1 MSGDLNITAEELKL
15 FEEFY
20 RRRLAEAGQVRD
32 DSEELAVARDILQ
45 AVVNDGLT
53 PTADGGASYVRR
65 GARDWTDPTTVQAA
79 QATLAGSSDTGGR
92 KGKKRK
98 NGRPT
103 AGAPVGGPARG
114 KEMLQGLGML
124 AAVLA
129 IAGWF
134 LWPTLFSQAEK
145 GEDNQDGNST
155 ANVSAQAA
163 EGDESGEYTLKEA
176 GAEGLVGPGT
186 PAPTLET
193 ALLADIIDAGGVK
206 TGPVVPRTLEI
217 KGVSYIVQPV
227 LVQAGDWPRPED
239 PRAASWVYGTVV
251 NYVLGLEA
259 TPENKKLL
267 ASLSPGDEILLRT
280 STGPTYRFAYADAVR
295 VSPQASEIFAQ
306 VRPGLIIA
314 LLGDEGQPDRIII
327 RAVYLPGRSDGGS
340 ETAPVTV
347 VSLGETTQ
355 IGESLRLTCL
365 GYEPRVPPGV
375 PPGYVHLE
383 VHFAVENRLDDTL
396 MTNTFA
402 HQVIV
407 ADLTYPAI
415 THLGTSQAAS
425 ARPAGTYPGL
435 PASLAKGQVFTSTAI
450 YAIPEVALK
459 EELLWQFAPDPAGQT
474 IQVLL
479 PPYRGTLEPTV
490 SVKSIE
496 MQEGGLLAI
505 KFALQ
510 APDLHALEISATD
523 LKVEG
528 AALAPAGNAFP
539 WRLAAGERD
548 EFSLL
553 MIPEISPV
561 TVGLLGQGFEITWR
575 GGGG

>member
-1 MSGDLNITAEELKL
+1 M
-15 FEEFY
+15 
-20 RRRLAEAGQVRD
+20 
-32 DSEELAVARDILQ
+32 
-45 AVVNDGLT
+45 
-53 PTADGGASYVRR
+53 
-65 GARDWTDPTTVQAA
+65 
-79 QATLAGSSDTGGR
+79 
-92 KGKKRK
+92 
-98 NGRPT
+98 
-103 AGAPVGGPARG
+103 
-114 KEMLQGLGML
+114 
-124 AAVLA
+124 
-129 IAGWF
+129 
-134 LWPTLFSQAEK
+134 
-145 GEDNQDGNST
+145 
-155 ANVSAQAA
+155 
-163 EGDESGEYTLKEA
+163 
-176 GAEGLVGPGT
+176 
-186 PAPTLET
+186 
-193 ALLADIIDAGGVK
+193 
-206 TGPVVPRTLEI
+206 
-217 KGVSYIVQPV
+217 
-227 LVQAGDWPRPED
+227 
-239 PRAASWVYGTVV
+239 
-251 NYVLGLEA
+251 
-259 TPENKKLL
+259 
-267 ASLSPGDEILLRT
+267 
-280 STGPTYRFAYADAVR
+280 STGPTFRFAYADAVR

-314 LLGDEGQPDRIII
+314 LLGDEGQPARIII

-375 PPGYVHLE
+375 PPGYVHLA
-383 VHFAVENRLDDTL
+383 VHFAVENRLNDTL
-396 MTNTFA
+396 VTNTFA

-415 THLGTSQAAS
+415 THVGVGQAAG
-425 ARPAGTYPGL
+425 AYPGL
-435 PASLAKGQVFTSTAI
+435 PASLAKGQVFTSTAV

-459 EELLWQFAPDPAGQT
+459 EELLWQFAPDPAGQA

-479 PPYRGTLEPTV
+479 PPYQGRLEPKV

-496 MQEGGLLAI
+496 MQEGGVLAI

-510 APDLHALEISATD
+510 APDLHALEIGAAD

-539 WRLAAGERD
+539 WQLAAGERD
-548 EFSLL
+548 EFPLL

>member
-1 MSGDLNITAEELKL
+1 MSHLNLTADELKL
-15 FEEFY
+15 YEEFY
-20 RRRLAEAGQVRD
+20 RLRLAEAGQIRD

-65 GARDWTDPTTVQAA
+65 GARDWTDPTTVQAV
-79 QATLAGSSDTGGR
+79 QATLAGSSESGGR
-92 KGKKRK
+92 QKTKKQK
-98 NGRPT
+98 GRPST
-103 AGAPVGGPARG
+103 GAPVGGSARN
-114 KEMLQGLGML
+114 KEVLQGLGML

-129 IAGWF
+129 MAGWF
-134 LWPTLFSQAEK
+134 LWPTLFGQAEQSQ
-145 GEDNQDGNST
+145 DNRLENST
-155 ANVSAQAA
+155 ASAATRAA
-163 EGDESGEYTLKEA
+163 AGGEAVEYTFEEA
-176 GAEGLVGPGT
+176 GPVT

-193 ALLADIIDAGGVK
+193 ELLADIVDAGGVK

-227 LVQAGDWPRPED
+227 LVKAGNWPRPEN

-267 ASLSPGDEILLRT
+267 ASLNPGDEILLRM

-295 VSPQASEIFAQ
+295 VSPQASEIFVQ

-314 LLGDEGQPDRIII
+314 LLGDEGQPARIII
-327 RAVYLPGRSDGGS
+327 RAVYLPGRSESGG
-340 ETAPVTV
+340 ETAAVSL
-347 VSLGETTQ
+347 VSLGQTAW

-365 GYEPRVPPGV
+365 GYEPSVPPGA
-375 PPGYVHLE
+375 PPGYVHLA
-383 VHFAVENRLDDTL
+383 VQFVVENRLDDPL
-396 MTNTFA
+396 VTNAFA

-407 ADLTYPAI
+407 AELAYPAI
-415 THLGTSQAAS
+415 THSGTGQAAVT
-425 ARPAGTYPGL
+425 RPAGAYPDL
-435 PASLAKGQVFTSTAI
+435 PASLAKGQVFTATAS

-459 EELLWQFAPDPAGQT
+459 EELRWQFAPDPAGPA

-479 PPYRGTLEPTV
+479 PPYQGRLEPTV

-496 MQEGGLLAI
+496 MRAEGVLAI
-505 KFALQ
+505 EFRLQ
-510 APDLHALEISATD
+510 APDLHALEIGAAD

-539 WRLAAGERD
+539 WRLGPSERD

-553 MIPEISPV
+553 MIPDISPV
-561 TVGLLGQGFEITWR
+561 MVGLLGQGFEITWR
-575 GGGG
+575 GGSG

>member
-79 QATLAGSSDTGGR
+79 QATLAGSSDTGGW

-103 AGAPVGGPARG
+103 AGAPVGGPARS

-124 AAVLA
+124 GAVLA

-145 GEDNQDGNST
+145 RGDDQDGNSAT
-155 ANVSAQAA
+155 SVSAQAA
-163 EGDESGEYTLKEA
+163 EGDESGEYTLEEA

-193 ALLADIIDAGGVK
+193 ELLADIIDAGGVK

-251 NYVLGLEA
+251 NYALGLEA

-267 ASLSPGDEILLRT
+267 ASLSPGDEILLRM
-280 STGPTYRFAYADAVR
+280 STGPTFRFAYADAVR

-306 VRPGLIIA
+306 VRPGWIIA
-314 LLGDEGQPDRIII
+314 LLGDEGQPARIII
-327 RAVYLPGRSDGGS
+327 RAVYLPGRSESGG
-340 ETAPVTV
+340 ETAPVMV

-355 IGESLRLTCL
+355 VGESLRLTCL

-383 VHFAVENRLDDTL
+383 VQFVVENRLDDTL

-415 THLGTSQAAS
+415 THVGAGQAAG
-425 ARPAGTYPGL
+425 AYPGL
-435 PASLAKGQVFTSTAI
+435 PAALAKGQVFTSTAI

-459 EELLWQFAPDPAGQT
+459 EELLWQFAPDPAGQV

-479 PPYRGTLEPTV
+479 PPYQGRLEPTV

-496 MQEGGLLAI
+496 MQEGGVLAI
-505 KFALQ
+505 KFAMQ
-510 APDLHALEISATD
+510 APDLHALEISAAD

-539 WRLAAGERD
+539 WRLAAGERG
-548 EFSLL
+548 EFSLFL
-553 MIPEISPV
+553 IPEISPV

-575 GGGG
+575 GGDG